1 MSLRGDFLSKTIS
14 YTGAE
19 LRAHWVAEQTKH
31 FGNSVV
37 SFLGP
42 CDVATGEMVDLEDQF
57 QGSHIRA
64 KLMLHFIAEWF
75 DGDLNLAIARQ
86 RLWIADFKD
95 LLQQKLPAGEAAKI
109 WRRGNDLY
117 YGSGTEI
124 KKMSVSIVTATP
136 VSTLFHFGVNV
147 DSTGSPVPA
156 IGLQNFS
163 VDPQALAN
171 EAMEKWQSE
180 WNSMVKARA
189 KVSPR

>member
-1 MSLRGDFLSKTIS
+1 MSLRTEFLHKMIP

-19 LRAHWVAEQTKH
+19 LRPHFIAEQTKH
-31 FGNSVV
+31 FGNSVIA
-37 SFLGP
+37 FLGP

-64 KLMLHFIAEWF
+64 KQMLHFIAEWF
-75 DGDLNLAIARQ
+75 EGDLALAIARQ

-95 LLQQKLPAGEAAKI
+95 LLQAKLPAADAAKI

-117 YGSGTEI
+117 YGTGAET
-124 KKMSVSIVTATP
+124 KKLSVSIVTATP

-147 DSTGSPVPA
+147 DANGSPVPA
-156 IGLQNFS
+156 MGLQNFS
-163 VDPQALAN
+163 VDPQKLAGEAL
-171 EAMEKWQSE
+171 EKWQSE
-180 WNSMVKARA
+180 WNFMIKARA